1 MIDEFEFFLE
11 KPWSDG
17 LPVVTP
23 TEARVQRMLEGTDRD
38 PYELIGSI
46 PPAMEPATVR
56 TVAIHALMAG
66 GKPAYLPVVLGALE
80 IMLRPEFNL
89 NGVQGTMH
97 GVAPLMIVNGPYAQ
111 KIGIHGG
118 NGCFGPC
125 FRANASIGRAIRL
138 MLLNLGGGI
147 PGVASA
153 TVFGTPLRYTA
164 CLTENVERSP
174 WPTLAESRGYDAHD
188 NVITCAMV
196 ESPRLCYDDA
206 SQDPERLLT
215 GIADSMTALGSWN
228 MHVRSDMLV
237 AMSPE
242 HATICHKAGMSREDV
257 HGRLIE
263 LAGLHVAEMKRGGNW
278 RIERARKLGIDPAD
292 EARFVPAIKDPR
304 DLHLIVA
311 GGWGPLTAVCH
322 GWGGGS
328 RAVHGPYR
336 VSRALS

>member
-1 MIDEFEFFLE
+1 
-11 KPWSDG
+11 
-17 LPVVTP
+17 
-23 TEARVQRMLEGTDRD
+23 
-38 PYELIGSI
+38 
-46 PPAMEPATVR
+46 
-56 TVAIHALMAG
+56 
-66 GKPAYLPVVLGALE
+66 
-80 IMLRPEFNL
+80 
-89 NGVQGTMH
+89 
-97 GVAPLMIVNGPYAQ
+97 
-111 KIGIHGG
+111 
-118 NGCFGPC
+118 
-125 FRANASIGRAIRL
+125 
-138 MLLNLGGGI
+138 
-147 PGVASA
+147 
-153 TVFGTPLRYTA
+153 
-164 CLTENVERSP
+164 
-174 WPTLAESRGYDAHD
+174 
-188 NVITCAMV
+188 
-196 ESPRLCYDDA
+196 
-206 SQDPERLLT
+206 
-215 GIADSMTALGSWN
+215 MTALGSWN

-263 LAGLHVAEMKRGGNW
+263 LA